1 MGRTFT
7 RNFPAAVK
15 GVTVMENIGSER
27 MLTRRNMIRWAVG
40 MAACLPIGV
49 GIIPGWRLSGA
60 GNAQEQDPSA
70 EAITVEKWMNEW
82 MDG

>member
-1 MGRTFT
+1 
-7 RNFPAAVK
+7 
-15 GVTVMENIGSER
+15 MENIGSER
-27 MLTRRNMIRWAVG
+27 MLTRRNMLRWAVG

-82 MDG
+82 MDECVESTGRDTTGF